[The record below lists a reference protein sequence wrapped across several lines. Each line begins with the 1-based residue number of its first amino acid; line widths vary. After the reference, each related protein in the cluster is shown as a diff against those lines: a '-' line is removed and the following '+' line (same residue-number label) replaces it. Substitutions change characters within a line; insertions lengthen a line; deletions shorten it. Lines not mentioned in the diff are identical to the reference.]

1 VGDWAGFD
9 SLLSHLRQAIC
20 QFPDKRKGK
29 NTSYEVED
37 FALAAFSVFFTQSP
51 SFLSHQQYLEDTQG
65 KNNARTLF
73 GIQKIPGVTQ
83 IRDVLDGVEPAL
95 LKPAFTST
103 LAELQQTPEF
113 GRFQYSGLKNSLL
126 VALDGTGYFYSDKIC
141 CDRCQVIQKT
151 SGKKEVTGYQHTCLI
166 PAIVRPDEPVVLP
179 LFPEFITPQDGD
191 AKQDCE
197 YKAAVRWLGGDHP
210 ELSKYDVTILGDDL
224 YAKQGIC
231 QAILDNEWDFILTCK
246 DPSHKYL
253 KEEVELRS
261 QAGEATSHQRTYWNG
276 KHKLTETY
284 RWVLGVPLRENQG
297 LEVNW
302 VEVVIADETGK
313 ESYRNCFVT
322 SHFIDHEN
330 VVALIGA
337 ARARWKIENEG
348 NNTLKNHGYHLE
360 HNFGH
365 GKKCLSQTLLAMNLL
380 AFLFHSLLEVLDQP
394 YKEVRQLLG
403 RRKKFFDHVEALT
416 TYFVYDKFD
425 LLIAFMLERL
435 RATRS
440 SKKPRS

>member
-1 VGDWAGFD
+1 MGDWAGFD
-9 SLLSHLRQAIC
+9 SLLGHLRQSVGH
-20 QFPDKRKGK
+20 FPDNRKGK
-29 NTSYEVED
+29 NTSYDLED

-73 GIQKIPGVTQ
+73 GIQKIPGVSQ
-83 IRDVLDGVEPAL
+83 VCDVLDGVEPDL
-95 LKPAFTST
+95 LKPAFKNS
-103 LAELQQTPEF
+103 LADLQRTNQF
-113 GRFQYSGLKNSLL
+113 KRFQYSGLSNSLL
-126 VALDGTGYFYSDKIC
+126 VALDGTGYFSSDKIF
-141 CDRCQVIQKT
+141 CDRCQVVHKT
-151 SGKKEVTGYQHTCLI
+151 SGKKETTSYQHTCLI
-166 PAIVRPDEPVVLP
+166 PAIVCPEEPVVLP

-197 YKAAVRWLGGDHP
+197 YKAAVRWLGGEHG
-210 ELSKYDVTILGDDL
+210 ELSGYDVTVLGDDL

-231 QAILDNEWDFILTCK
+231 EAILANDWDFILTCK

-253 KEEVELRS
+253 TEEVELRT
-261 QAGEATSHQRTYWNG
+261 QNGEAGTHQRTYWNG
-276 KHKLTETY
+276 KHKITETY
-284 RWVLGVPLRENQG
+284 RWILGVPLRENQG

-302 VEVVIADETGK
+302 VEVLLADESGK
-313 ESYRNCFVT
+313 QQYHNCFVT
-322 SHFIDHEN
+322 SHFIDQDN

-380 AFLFHSLLEVLDQP
+380 AFLFHSLLEVLDEP
-394 YKEVRQLLG
+394 YQEVRQLLG

-435 RATRS
+435 RESQS
-440 SKKPRS
+440 SKKPGK